1 MKLTGDAILIS
12 RGMKV
17 LQAAPAAYPYRSA
30 TEATRM
36 WRVYVLSGLIACVVA
51 AVTAYVTV
59 RLALPGGSAAPTATP
74 QGPPAPGSAELEPFE
89 QSGPFDGSGGQGE
102 VHFPIPFASLP
113 NVKLD
118 YIGRTTVVAEVKPTG
133 FKWKD
138 IGAGSHAAKGT
149 WTAIG
154 VKATKLP

>member
-1 MKLTGDAILIS
+1 
-12 RGMKV
+12 
-17 LQAAPAAYPYRSA
+17 
-30 TEATRM
+30 M

-59 RLALPGGSAAPTATP
+59 RLALP
-74 QGPPAPGSAELEPFE
+74 APGSAELEPFE

-102 VHFPIPFASLP
+102 VNFPIPFALPP

-118 YIGRTTVVAEVKPTG
+118 YIGRTTVVAEIKPTG

-138 IGAGSHAAKGT
+138 VGAGGHAATGT
-149 WTAIG
+149 WTAKG